1 MNLASP
7 LWRLRSLKTKLSI
20 VIVGAVG
27 IAAMTST
34 IGFRLGWPIW
44 VRPVVA
50 SAVALVVVQFVARG
64 MTRPLRE
71 IDAAARQLSA
81 GDRSVRV
88 TPTTQDEIGRLG
100 ASFNAMADELEATEE
115 NRRRFIAD
123 AAHELRTPVSGLLAM
138 TENLEEGIA
147 RPTAETLSNLH
158 QQCQRLSVITKDL
171 LDLSRLEN
179 DTVQLSPEP
188 IDVDEL
194 LASSLQDARR
204 RHPDLVTV
212 HDTAEPRLVIHGDL
226 GQLRRAV
233 DNVIENAAIHG
244 RVGDEPPKVTAGASL
259 SNDREPTVSLVV
271 SDSGP
276 GFGPAPNEVF
286 ERFHRRAAPDRPGTG
301 LGLAIVRQIVHR
313 HGGSVH
319 AGDAGPGAAV
329 TIELPADRLA

>member
-27 IAAMTST
+27 IAAVTST

-50 SAVALVVVQFVARG
+50 SAVALVVVQFVAKG

-100 ASFNAMADELEATEE
+100 ATFNAMAAELEATDE

-147 RPTAETLSNLH
+147 SPTPEALADLH

-194 LASSLQDARR
+194 LASALQDARR

-212 HDTAEPRLVIHGDL
+212 HDTSDLPLVVHGDL
-226 GQLRRAV
+226 SQLRRAI
-233 DNVIENAAIHG
+233 DNVVENAAVHG
-244 RVGDEPPKVTAGASL
+244 RHGGAPATVTASAAMSADL
-259 SNDREPTVSLVV
+259 ADTVSLVV
-271 SDSGP
+271 TDDGP
-276 GFGPAPNEVF
+276 GFGPTPNEVF

-319 AGDAGPGAAV
+319 AGDAGPGAKV
-329 TIELPADRLA
+329 TIDLPADRLA